1 MSHLNIA
8 SAKNFSLRGA
18 SATKWC
24 NADNFPRRES
34 RLACYQ

>member
-1 MSHLNIA
+1 M
-8 SAKNFSLRGA
+8 RGA
-18 SATKWC
+18 PATKWC